1 MGTGAGPGGGQWRA
15 EAVTRGA
22 ARPMGAAV
30 AGGTRPA
37 RAARGGAEAG
47 GR

>member
-1 MGTGAGPGGGQWRA
+1 MGIGAGPGGSQWRP
-15 EAVTRGA
+15 EVVTRGA
-22 ARPMGAAV
+22 VRPMGAAL
-30 AGGTRPA
+30 AQGARPA